1 MSMDCTR
8 KLFSYIWYVVITLE
22 QFLSNTARRQI
33 LKWVFQEN
41 QARQILRFSEIC
53 SALFLEI
60 HVLRFDL
67 LPYYRRYVR
76 QNQSIF
82 HKWWI
87 LFTSPFVINLSS
99 SPFHSL
105 SIFWRYINSAYS
117 TTNFHIT
124 YVPILPYYRRIIASK
139 WISTLLHELNVLKL
153 MRLFLLP

>member
-1 MSMDCTR
+1 MDCTW

-22 QFLSNTARRQI
+22 QFLSNRAKRQI
-33 LKWVFQEN
+33 SKRVFREN
-41 QARQILRFSEIC
+41 QARQILRFSEIW

-60 HVLRFDL
+60 PVLRFDL

-99 SPFHSL
+99 PPFHSL
-105 SIFWRYINSAYS
+105 NIFWRCINSAYS
-117 TTNFHIT
+117 TTKFHIT
-124 YVPILPYYRRIIASK
+124 DLPILPYYRRIIASK
-139 WISTLLHELNVLKL
+139 WISTLLHELNVLTL
-153 MRLFLLP
+153 MRLFLLS